1 MMNIHITTTI
11 NLIMSVLSPTVMKKD
26 SANQG
31 NPEEI
36 IKIDSK
42 EGEIPK
48 DPTKEEIKVIPN

>member
-1 MMNIHITTTI
+1 MHDNRLD
-11 NLIMSVLSPTVMKKD
+11 LIMSVLSPTVMKKD
-26 SANQG
+26 SANQE

-48 DPTKEEIKVIPN
+48 DPTKEEIKVTPN